1 MEEKEKDKKGIL
13 AEVFSMLEEQSSDPE
28 NFEEI
33 GAVLALPEEHFTVL
47 SPLFLE
53 KFEQNLQNIDD
64 QVLLAQMLNLGDI
77 QVDEVASLYE
87 ELIKKL
93 DTDLAELLSPQKR
106 SFVKQLLGAVVNN
119 LSESEHL
126 TKRIIQVPIEVINED
141 AVIPRYARRG
151 DAGLDLYA
159 TDEYV
164 VLPGETILI
173 PTGLKVALPR
183 GYELQ
188 VRPRSGQSLKTKL
201 RIANTPG
208 TIDSGYR
215 DEIGVI
221 VENIE
226 PKVANIVAEYGD
238 NGELKIKAIDYGKS
252 FVIEKGQRFAQL
264 VLCQIPTISF
274 YEVDSVAAFGE
285 DRGGGFGSS
294 DVKKD
299 GKN

>member
-33 GAVLALPEEHFTVL
+33 GAILALPEEHFTVL

-53 KFEQNLQNIDD
+53 KFEQNLRNIDD
-64 QVLLAQMLNLGDI
+64 QVLLAQMLNLGEI

-106 SFVKQLLGAVVNN
+106 SFVKQLLGAVVNS

-126 TKRIIQVPIEVINED
+126 TKRIIQVPIELINED
-141 AVIPRYARRG
+141 AVIPRYARLG

>member
-33 GAVLALPEEHFTVL
+33 GAILALPEEHFTVL

-53 KFEQNLQNIDD
+53 KFEQNLRNIDD
-64 QVLLAQMLNLGDI
+64 QVLLAQMLNLGEI

-106 SFVKQLLGAVVNN
+106 SFVKQLLGAVVNS

-126 TKRIIQVPIEVINED
+126 TKRIIQVPIELINED
-141 AVIPRYARRG
+141 AVIPRYARFG

-226 PKVANIVAEYGD
+226 PKVANVVAEYGD

>member
-33 GAVLALPEEHFTVL
+33 GAILALPEEHFTVL

-53 KFEQNLQNIDD
+53 KFEQNLRNIDD
-64 QVLLAQMLNLGDI
+64 QVLLAQMLNLGEI

-106 SFVKQLLGAVVNN
+106 SFVKQLLGAVVNS

-141 AVIPRYARRG
+141 AVIPRYARLG